1 MNAHELEARLNAHR
15 EVLISLMA
23 SMMADHRYEKVF
35 DDLQEDAVFRDG
47 EEDPGIVP
55 TKAFAS
61 ETHAAS
67 RAGSTPPAIA
77 ATSTCG
83 SGCSTCTRTGAPTT

>member
-1 MNAHELEARLNAHR
+1 MNAHEMEARLNAHR

-23 SMMADHRYEKVF
+23 SMMAEDRYAKVF
-35 DDLQEDAVFRDG
+35 DELQQDAVFRDG

-61 ETHAAS
+61 EAHAADEIARLLDAA
-67 RAGSTPPAIA
+67 RARA
-77 ATSTCG
+77 AV
-83 SGCSTCTRTGAPTT
+83 A

>member
-1 MNAHELEARLNAHR
+1 MNNHELEARLNAHR

-23 SMMADHRYEKVF
+23 SMMADGRHMRVF
-35 DDLQEDAVFRDG
+35 DELQQDAIFRDG

-61 ETHAAS
+61 EAHAADEIARLLDAA
-67 RAGSTPPAIA
+67 RARA
-77 ATSTCG
+77 A
-83 SGCSTCTRTGAPTT
+83 AA

>member
-23 SMMADHRYEKVF
+23 SMMADGRHARVF
-35 DDLQEDAVFRDG
+35 DELQQDAVFRDG

-55 TKAFAS
+55 SKAFAS
-61 ETHAAS
+61 ETHAADEIARLLEAA
-67 RAGSTPPAIA
+67 RARA
-77 ATSTCG
+77 A
-83 SGCSTCTRTGAPTT
+83 AA

>member
-15 EVLISLMA
+15 EILISLMA
-23 SMMADHRYEKVF
+23 SLMADHRYAKVF
-35 DDLQEDAVFRDG
+35 DDLEQDAVFRDG

-61 ETHAAS
+61 EAHAADEIARLLEAA
-67 RAGSTPPAIA
+67 RARA
-77 ATSTCG
+77 A
-83 SGCSTCTRTGAPTT
+83 AA